1 MSEHANRIAELVQD
15 LEQELHQVDSLSED
29 SQKALREAIDEIQT
43 ALKAQPSEGS
53 EPPEGTQASD
63 PSKSLNDVINEFEAS
78 HPALANAVSRL
89 INALGQ
95 MGI

>member
-1 MSEHANRIAELVQD
+1 MSDQAKRIAELVHE
-15 LEQELHQVDSLSED
+15 LEDELHQVDSLSEE
-29 SQKALREAIDEIQT
+29 SQQALREAIGEIQT
-43 ALKAQPSEGS
+43 ALKTQS
-53 EPPEGTQASD
+53 PEADSAADAT
-63 PSKSLNDVINEFEAS
+63 KSLGDVIHEFEAS